1 MSVQQM
7 TEKHGTILAVNCMSV
22 EQMSEDKQAAHLKCR
37 NNTMAMSEKE
47 TNGNRDPDLPSGR
60 GNYRCGGE

>member
-37 NNTMAMSEKE
+37 NNAMALSGKE
-47 TNGNRDPDLPSGR
+47 MEEDGN
-60 GNYRCGGE
+60 